1 MVPGIVAVHQVSE
14 DFWISGLWFGVS
26 SEQIKERD
34 MHGVTSEQQ
43 LVDVVERH
51 AQPLGAAAANHDLLI
66 EAIRS
71 QARGKRF
78 VLIGEASHGTAEF
91 YRIRAD
97 ITRHLIVEE
106 GFDAVAVEADWPDAY
121 RVNDFV
127 SGRSDDPDADAALS
141 GFQRFPTWMWRN
153 TEVLA
158 FVEWLHGYNLGSGP
172 FTKYNGQKKEKVQRG
187 EHEPVGFYGLD
198 LYSMTTS
205 MAAVLEY
212 LDKIDPEEAS
222 AARERYACFGQF
234 INNPQA
240 YGYAIA
246 SGRWDSCEQ
255 EVITQ
260 LIRLQ
265 QKARVYIGRDGP
277 FAGSDY
283 FSAQQN
289 AELVKN
295 AEEYYRAMF
304 RGRPNTWNLRDRHM
318 FETLEKLADHLETR
332 LEREPRLIVWA
343 HNSHLGNAAATDM
356 GRRGEI
362 NIGQLVTE
370 KYGRDGLR
378 VGFSTSRG
386 TVTAATDWD
395 TPAKTKTIRVPLPGS
410 YEELFSR
417 LQKKSFYLDLTA
429 ENEAVEML
437 KEERLQRAIGVIYR
451 PETERISHYFHSS
464 LPRQF
469 DFMIHIDETEA
480 VTPLRAR
487 IHKRPGEMD
496 ETFPSGF

>member
-1 MVPGIVAVHQVSE
+1 MHNLL
-14 DFWISGLWFGVS
+14 SG
-26 SEQIKERD
+26 
-34 MHGVTSEQQ
+34 QQ
-43 LVDVVERH
+43 LVDVVEKY
-51 AQPLGAAAANHDLLI
+51 AQPLGPAPDNHDLLI
-66 EAIRS
+66 EAMRN

-91 YRIRAD
+91 YRIRAE

-127 SGRSDDPDADAALS
+127 CGRSSDPDADAALS

-158 FVEWLHGYNLGSGP
+158 FIDWLHGYNLGSDS
-172 FTKYNGQKKEKVQRG
+172 FTKYNGRKKEKIQRG
-187 EHEPVGFYGLD
+187 EQEPVGFYGLD

-212 LDKIDPEEAS
+212 LDKIDPEEAF

-260 LIRLQ
+260 LMRLQ
-265 QKARVYIGRDGP
+265 QKARAYSRDGP
-277 FAGSDY
+277 FAGNDY

-318 FETLEKLADHLETR
+318 FETLEKLAAHLETR

-362 NIGQLVTE
+362 NIGQLVAE
-370 KYGRDGLR
+370 KYGRTGLR
-378 VGFSTSRG
+378 IGFSTSRG
-386 TVTAATDWD
+386 SVTAATDWD
-395 TPAKTKTIRVPLPGS
+395 TPAKTKTIRAPLPGS

-417 LQKKSFYLDLTA
+417 LEKKSFYLDLTA
-429 ENEAVEML
+429 ENEAIDAL
-437 KEERLQRAIGVIYR
+437 REERLQRAIGVIYR

-480 VTPLRAR
+480 VVPLSGR

-496 ETFPSGF
+496 ETYPSGI

>member
-1 MVPGIVAVHQVSE
+1 MHNV
-14 DFWISGLWFGVS
+14 ISG
-26 SEQIKERD
+26 
-34 MHGVTSEQQ
+34 QQ
-43 LVDVVERH
+43 LIDAVERH
-51 AQPLGAAAANHDLLI
+51 AQPLGRTAGDYALLV
-66 EAIRS
+66 EAMRS

-78 VLIGEASHGTAEF
+78 ILIGEASHGTAEF
-91 YRIRAD
+91 YRIRAE

-121 RVNDFV
+121 RVNKFV
-127 SGRSDDPDADAALS
+127 CGRSKDPDGDAALS

-158 FVEWLHGYNLGSGP
+158 FIEWLRGYNLGSGSSIK
-172 FTKYNGQKKEKVQRG
+172 FTGQKKERIQRG
-187 EHEPVGFYGLD
+187 EQEPVGFYGLD
-198 LYSMTTS
+198 LYSMTAS

-246 SGRWDSCEQ
+246 SGRWDSCEE

-260 LIRLQ
+260 LTRLQ
-265 QKARVYIGRDGP
+265 QKARVYIGTDGP
-277 FAGSDY
+277 FAGNDY

-318 FETLEKLADHLETR
+318 FETLEKLAAHLETR

-370 KYGRDGLR
+370 KYGRNGLR

-395 TPAKTKTIRVPLPGS
+395 TPTKTKTIRAPLPGS

-417 LQKKSFYLDLTA
+417 LEKKSFYLDLTA
-429 ENEAVEML
+429 ENEAVDVL
-437 KEERLQRAIGVIYR
+437 REERLQRAIGVIYR

-480 VTPLRAR
+480 VTPLAAH
-487 IHKRPGEMD
+487 IHKKPGEMD
-496 ETFPSGF
+496 ETYPSGF

>member
-1 MVPGIVAVHQVSE
+1 MNSVI
-14 DFWISGLWFGVS
+14 
-26 SEQIKERD
+26 SEQRLAE
-34 MHGVTSEQQ
+34 
-43 LVDVVERH
+43 VVEKH
-51 AQPLGAAAANHDLLI
+51 AQPLGLAAGNQDALI
-66 EAIRS
+66 ETVLG

-91 YRIRAD
+91 YRIRAK

-106 GFDAVAVEADWPDAY
+106 EFDAVAVEADWPDAY

-127 SGRSDDPDADAALS
+127 SGRSDDLAADSALS

-158 FVEWLHGYNLGSGP
+158 FVEWLHDYNLGSGS
-172 FTKYNGQKKEKVQRG
+172 FTQYSGQKKEKIQRG
-187 EHEPVGFYGLD
+187 EQEPVGFYGLD

-255 EVITQ
+255 EVIDQ
-260 LIRLQ
+260 LVRLQ
-265 QKARVYIGRDGP
+265 QKARVYIGRDDP
-277 FAGSDY
+277 FAGNDY

-289 AELVKN
+289 AELVRN

-318 FETLEKLADHLETR
+318 FETLEKLSAHLETR
-332 LEREPRLIVWA
+332 LEREPRLVVWA

-362 NIGQLVTE
+362 NIGQLVAE
-370 KYGRDGLR
+370 KYGRSGLR
-378 VGFSTSRG
+378 IGFSTSRG

-395 TPAKTKTIRVPLPGS
+395 TPSRTKTIRAPLPGS

-417 LQKKSFYLDLTA
+417 LEKKSFYLDLTV
-429 ENEAVEML
+429 ENEAVDVL
-437 KEERLQRAIGVIYR
+437 RQERLQRAIGVIYR

-480 VTPLRAR
+480 VIPLPAHIRR
-487 IHKRPGEMD
+487 KPGEMD
-496 ETFPSGF
+496 ETYPSGL